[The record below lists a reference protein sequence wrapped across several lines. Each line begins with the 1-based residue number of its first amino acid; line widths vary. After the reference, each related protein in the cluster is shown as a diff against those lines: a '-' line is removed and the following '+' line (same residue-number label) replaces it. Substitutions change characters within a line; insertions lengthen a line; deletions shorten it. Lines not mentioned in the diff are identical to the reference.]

1 MGGGVHPDQWLHRV
15 MAAGVVFVAPTTL
28 ARDRARSR
36 SPAEDRYNGVEG
48 NTTGGERRR
57 TRVGMHAGR
66 E

>member
-1 MGGGVHPDQWLHRV
+1 
-15 MAAGVVFVAPTTL
+15 MAGGVVFVAPTTL

-36 SPAEDRYNGVEG
+36 SPAEDRYNGVG
-48 NTTGGERRR
+48 GDTTGGEQRR